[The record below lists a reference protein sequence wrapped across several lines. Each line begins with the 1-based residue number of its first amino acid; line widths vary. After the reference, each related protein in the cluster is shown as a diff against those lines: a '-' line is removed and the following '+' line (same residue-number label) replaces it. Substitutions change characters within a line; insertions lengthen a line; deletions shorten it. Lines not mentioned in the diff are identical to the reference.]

1 MGAPLARVASPD
13 RGITAFGRPSK
24 RLVLKRLGRK
34 LSCLEGHPSPDFF
47 VNVDLRSVCAPNA
60 VIPQTQFFLCLEVTH
75 TRKDDKM
82 NERFTHHARWKN
94 FHL

>member
-1 MGAPLARVASPD
+1 MLMDLPIQCPLQYLSPLIDCNSMSAGTCIDYLIQFEFGDGCTLLACCVAND
-13 RGITAFGRPSK
+13 A
-24 RLVLKRLGRK
+24 
-34 LSCLEGHPSPDFF
+34 
-47 VNVDLRSVCAPNA
+47 
-60 VIPQTQFFLCLEVTH
+60 